1 MDRICGSHV
10 RASAVAALVLL
21 SFSSVAAAA
30 IPIEHF
36 AADPVFAQPAMS
48 PDGSRLVYL
57 RWIEGKP
64 LVIMLDLET
73 KEARALVSGRS
84 DTFTINR
91 CDFKT
96 KDRIVCGFRGVDHD
110 AGRPFWT
117 SRLVALDADG
127 KNIRTLIQN
136 GAAGAAQFQD
146 RILHWLPDD
155 PHRVLIEVDD
165 DRNVYPSVFSLDVFT
180 GRMSR
185 VLRDRTPVTGWMTDR
200 TGTVRFGFGYA
211 AESTAAQYV
220 ARSSVDA
227 PWRVLEKFKRFE
239 SRPFTPLG
247 FGARPNVLLVS
258 ATHNGRD
265 AIWEMDLDESND
277 FQLLFANHEVDVD
290 DAILWPADGHV
301 VGFQYETD
309 RPYSYY
315 IDPAAASVAETL
327 NKLLPDTSN
336 HLVGGSRDGKKLLVH
351 AYSDVKPS
359 RYYVLDLGKGK
370 LIAVGVKQPAL
381 DTAVLAPQK
390 PIRIKT
396 AEGLSIPGYL
406 TLPVGKD
413 PKNLPTIVY
422 PHGGPY
428 ARDHWG
434 FDEVVQMMAS
444 RGYAVLQVN
453 FRGSTGFGDDWL
465 DAGWQAWGTVMHDD
479 ITAGA
484 RWLIGEGIADPKRMC
499 IVGWSYGGYAALIG
513 VVKEPDLYR
522 CAVSIAG
529 VSDLPR
535 LQRDD
540 GRFYGGRA
548 ARRALTGSNRSEL
561 LEVSPLKQANRIKV
575 PVLLVHGED
584 DIQVLVDHSK
594 VMARELNRN
603 DIRNELV
610 LIKEGDHA
618 LSRGEWRL
626 TLFTRLEKFLAEN
639 LGSN

>member
-10 RASAVAALVLL
+10 RSVAAALVFL
-21 SFSSVAAAA
+21 SFSSVAAPA
-30 IPIEHF
+30 IPIGHF
-36 AADPVFAQPAMS
+36 ATDPVFAQPAMS

-57 RWIEGKP
+57 RWVEGKP
-64 LVIMLDLET
+64 FVILLDLDT
-73 KEARALVSGRS
+73 KEAKAIVSGRS
-84 DTFTINR
+84 DAFTINR

-96 KDRIVCGFRGVDHD
+96 KDRLVCSFRGVDHD

-117 SRLVALDADG
+117 SRLAALDADG

-136 GAAGAAQFQD
+136 GAAGVAQFQD
-146 RILHWLPDD
+146 RILHWMPDD
-155 PHRVLIEVDD
+155 PHRVLIEIDD

-200 TGTVRFGFGYA
+200 TGTVRFGYGYA
-211 AESTAAQYV
+211 AESTSAQYV
-220 ARSSVDA
+220 ARSSADA
-227 PWRVLEKFKRFE
+227 PWRVLQKFKRFE
-239 SRPFTPLG
+239 SRPFAPLG
-247 FGARPNVLLVS
+247 FGVRPNILLVS

-265 AIWEMDLDESND
+265 AIWEMDLEESND
-277 FQLLFANHEVDVD
+277 FQLLFANPEVDVD

-301 VGFQYETD
+301 VGFRYETD
-309 RPYSYY
+309 RPSNHY
-315 IDPAAASVAETL
+315 IDPTATAVDESL
-327 NKLLPDTSN
+327 KQLLPDTSN
-336 HLVGGSRDGKKLLVH
+336 HLIGGSRDGKKLLIR
-351 AYSDVKPS
+351 AYSDVKPP
-359 RYYVLDLGKGK
+359 RYYVLDLGKSK
-370 LIAVGVKQPAL
+370 LIAVGIEHPVLEGA
-381 DTAVLAPQK
+381 ALAPQK

-428 ARDHWG
+428 ARDSWG

-453 FRGSTGFGDDWL
+453 FRGSTGYGDDWL
-465 DAGWQAWGTVMHDD
+465 EAGWQAWGTVMHDD
-479 ITAGA
+479 ITSGA
-484 RWLIGEGIADPKRMC
+484 RWLISEGIADPKRMC

-548 ARRALTGSNRSEL
+548 ARRELTGSNRSEL

-603 DIRNELV
+603 HIRNELV

-626 TLFTRLEKFLAEN
+626 TLFTRIEKFLAEN